1 MGKNI
6 LVTGGLGFIG
16 SHVISYL
23 EDSDFDSIIVLDNM
37 CNSNIK
43 VLDSLRTLIPNKKLI
58 FYSGDIRNDIDLQK
72 IFENHYIDVVIHMAG
87 LKSVKESTLDPLSYY
102 DNNVLGTIKLLSYM
116 KEHECNKLIFS
127 SSAIVYGSSP
137 SPLNIDSETGV
148 GITNSYGRSKYIIEE
163 MIKDMCKSYNF
174 KCIMLRYFNP
184 IGAHPSGL
192 IGEYP
197 NGTPNN
203 LFPNVIMFAKGLIKE
218 MRVFGTDYDT
228 ADGTC
233 IRDYIDI
240 NDLALAHVASI
251 QSFDKISNSNEN
263 LKIYNLGIGKGVSVL
278 QLLTTFE
285 KVNNLKLNYSF
296 APRRPGDLPVSYAN
310 VSEETYKEL
319 NWKPIFTLEDSCRN
333 GWLFAQNL

>member
-1 MGKNI
+1 MVKNI
-6 LVTGGLGFIG
+6 LITGGLGFIG

-23 EDSDFDSIIVLDNM
+23 KDSTFESIFILDNLS
-37 CNSNIK
+37 NSSIK
-43 VLDSLRTLIPNKKLI
+43 VLDHLKSLVPDKKII
-58 FYSGDIRNDIDLQK
+58 FYSGDIRNDVDLQNV
-72 IFENHYIDVVIHMAG
+72 FENHYIDVVVHMAG
-87 LKSVKESTLDPLSYY
+87 LKSVKESTIDPLLYY

-116 KEHECNKLIFS
+116 KEHDCNKLIFS
-127 SSAIVYGSSP
+127 SSSIVYGNSRIPYDINSK
-137 SPLNIDSETGV
+137 TGT
-148 GITNSYGRSKYIIEE
+148 GITNSYGKSKYMIEE
-163 MIKDMCKSYNF
+163 IIQDLCKAYNF
-174 KCIMLRYFNP
+174 KCIILRYFNP

-218 MRVFGTDYDT
+218 MRVFGSDYDT
-228 ADGTC
+228 VDGSC

-240 NDLALAHVASI
+240 NDLALAH
-251 QSFDKISNSNEN
+251 ISSLDRINNMNEN
-263 LKIYNLGIGKGVSVL
+263 LKIYNLGIGRGASVIE
-278 QLLTTFE
+278 LLSCFE
-285 KVNNLKLNYSF
+285 RVNNLKLNYSF

-319 NWKPIFTLEDSCRN
+319 NWKPTFTLEDSCRN

>member
-1 MGKNI
+1 MGKSI

-23 EDSDFDSIIVLDNM
+23 KNSEFESIIVLDNM

-43 VLDSLRTLIPNKKLI
+43 VLDSLRTLLPEEKII
-58 FYSGDIRNDIDLQK
+58 FYSGDIRNDIDLQNV
-72 IFENHYIDVVIHMAG
+72 FENHYIDMVIHMAG
-87 LKSVKESTLDPLSYY
+87 LKSVKESTIDPLKYY
-102 DNNVLGTIKLLSYM
+102 DNNVLGTIKLLTYM
-116 KEHECNKLIFS
+116 KEYECNKLIFS
-127 SSAIVYGSSP
+127 SSAIVYGTGIP
-137 SPLNIDSETGV
+137 PLNVESPTGN
-148 GITNSYGRSKYIIEE
+148 GITNAYGRSKYIIEE
-163 MIKDMCKSYNF
+163 MIKDTCKSYNF

-197 NGTPNN
+197 NGSPNN
-203 LFPNVIMFAKGLIKE
+203 LFPNIVLFAKGLIPE
-218 MRVFGTDYDT
+218 MKVFGTDYNT

-251 QSFDKISNSNEN
+251 DRFNTLEEN
-263 LKIYNLGIGKGVSVL
+263 LKIYNLGIGRGVSVIE
-278 QLLTTFE
+278 LLSCFE
-285 KVNNLKLNYSF
+285 RVNDLKLNYTF
-296 APRRPGDLPVSYAN
+296 APRRPGDLPESYATVN
-310 VSEETYKEL
+310 EKTYEEL
-319 NWKPIFTLEDSCRN
+319 NWKPTFTLEDSCRN